1 MSEKG
6 TIVATGVSS
15 PLSAPDPAQLDD
27 FYRRYFLP
35 LVRRATW
42 KHRLEKEDARDIV
55 QEAFLIALVKL
66 DPQRNPKAWLIQVVD
81 HLSVNFQRK
90 VIRRAKLVSRWSPAD
105 AGLAAKEL
113 TREGVE
119 VDESRLA
126 ALPFRLPVQW
136 VNRPHL
142 DFRGYAGT
150 VASGSVARKCPAS
163 PDS

>member
-6 TIVATGVSS
+6 KERAAGLPS
-15 PLSAPDPAQLDD
+15 PSASDPELLDE

-42 KHRLEKEDARDIV
+42 KHRLEKEDARDVV

-90 VIRRAKLVSRWSPAD
+90 AIRRAKLVSRWSPAD
-105 AGLAAKEL
+105 AGVAIAEL
-113 TREGVE
+113 TREGAE
-119 VDESRLA
+119 ADEGAYDS
-126 ALPFRLPVQW
+126 
-136 VNRPHL
+136 
-142 DFRGYAGT
+142 
-150 VASGSVARKCPAS
+150 SGGEY
-163 PDS
+163 